1 MASQDTTVIEMC
13 ALVDFLLDVV
23 SIETYVET
31 ASEHLPNLFKSIV
44 NVLTSK
50 VRDLTAFEITQALN
64 LAKKLLSKVQPAWNA
79 WDGVEASNE
88 VGKEATESLSPPSD
102 VADNTAAAELG
113 VDVLIVAKSFEN
125 KQEVPRDSHEI
136 LMRDCIDAYQDF
148 YVTFLKTKAFHEFD
162 MKECLG
168 KLIKRPQDTLEERTK
183 YLEHLLKG
191 HDHSQQHYDQDA
203 EDEEHDNEDHVAV
216 LLQQLRLQNGLHK
229 FTPALKLS
237 CEILV
242 ELSSIPTMGSPC
254 SSSIGDDYSLLSFGC
269 SPQDLPVWLKHL
281 IISACYV
288 NGQDHPDFLLESINT
303 LLEIISLLDSNLKSV
318 KINASAETG
327 NILISRFFF
336 SFAICYFDFTKFY
349 ETGGNEANFVIVMM
363 PLITESQYKCI
374 LKQTLIPQI
383 MTSKLWGAL
392 GYMPATYH
400 LQCVCLMHQ
409 LHNLVPRP
417 KVIETII
424 AKDLNN
430 VSTYQRFTLLWHLS
444 RDLETKEH
452 SRTFDTCLLKM
463 LDNLNMTSGP
473 LKVLS
478 QSWLVHAMTRGSTY
492 LYFMFEN

>member
-31 ASEHLPNLFKSIV
+31 ASEHLPNLFKSVV

-50 VRDLTAFEITQALN
+50 VQDLTAFEITQALK

-79 WDGVEASNE
+79 WDVEASNE

-102 VADNTAAAELG
+102 DNNAAELG
-113 VDVLIVAKSFEN
+113 VDVLVAKSFE
-125 KQEVPRDSHEI
+125 KQVVPRDSHEI
-136 LMRDCIDAYQDF
+136 LMRDCIEAYQDF

-191 HDHSQQHYDQDA
+191 QDHSQQQHYGT
-203 EDEEHDNEDHVAV
+203 EDEEPDNEDHVAV
-216 LLQQLRLQNGLHK
+216 LLQQLKLQNGLHK

-318 KINASAETG
+318 KINTSAEAG
-327 NILISRFFF
+327 
-336 SFAICYFDFTKFY
+336 
-349 ETGGNEANFVIVMM
+349 M
-363 PLITESQYKCI
+363 
-374 LKQTLIPQI
+374 
-383 MTSKLWGAL
+383 
-392 GYMPATYH
+392 YM
-400 LQCVCLMHQ
+400 
-409 LHNLVPRP
+409 
-417 KVIETII
+417 I
-424 AKDLNN
+424 
-430 VSTYQRFTLLWHLS
+430 F
-444 RDLETKEH
+444 
-452 SRTFDTCLLKM
+452 
-463 LDNLNMTSGP
+463 
-473 LKVLS
+473 
-478 QSWLVHAMTRGSTY
+478 
-492 LYFMFEN
+492 